1 MIDSRL
7 WITAAPSRGPGYGRL
22 MRWDKLFDDLES
34 QLEHELSAEELDL
47 EAEEERLRLARLSV
61 RDRLTA
67 LHESKGRASDYRI
80 TLVLGST
87 RLRVHPV
94 TFGRDWL
101 SADLVPEA
109 GGPPAQSQVLVPLA
123 SLSGLALDA
132 DQVRASLSPLPSA
145 GHPALSA
152 RLGLGFVLRDL
163 CRRRRAV
170 DVFLA
175 QGEAYG
181 TLDRVGRDHF
191 DLAIHERGA
200 ARRESAVRE
209 HRMIPLASVL
219 YLRL

>member
-7 WITAAPSRGPGYGRL
+7 WITATPSRDAGYRRL

-34 QLEHELSAEELDL
+34 QLEHELSAEELDV
-47 EAEEERLRLARLSV
+47 EAEEERLRLARLAL

-67 LHESKGRASDYRI
+67 LHESEGRGSDYRI
-80 TLVLGST
+80 ALIIGST
-87 RLRVHPV
+87 RLCVRPV

-101 SADLVPEA
+101 SADLVPET
-109 GGPPAQSQVLVPLA
+109 GTPSVPAQVV
-123 SLSGLALDA
+123 
-132 DQVRASLSPLPSA
+132 VPLPSITGVVFSAEQVRGSLVPVPPA

-170 DVFLA
+170 DIILG
-175 QGEAYG
+175 QGELHG
-181 TLDRVGRDHF
+181 TLDRVGRDHV
-191 DLAIHERGA
+191 DLAVHERGA

-209 HRMIPLASVL
+209 HRMIPLAAVL
-219 YLRL
+219 FLRL